1 MVIRLSIISTLL
13 KLAGNEEGRME
24 IFISYVIFNTVAV
37 LVAAFCYFILPDDL
51 PYWLWGNCPTRIEDE
66 ELRKQKRI
74 GCIIGLIAALI
85 INTIT
90 YFVCK

>member
-1 MVIRLSIISTLL
+1 
-13 KLAGNEEGRME
+13 ME
-24 IFISYVIFNTVAV
+24 MFISYIIINIVAV

-51 PYWLWGNCPTRIEDE
+51 PYWLWGSCPIHLEDE
-66 ELRKQKRI
+66 ELRRQKKI
-74 GCIIGLIAALI
+74 GCTLGLIAALI

>member
-1 MVIRLSIISTLL
+1 
-13 KLAGNEEGRME
+13 ME
-24 IFISYVIFNTVAV
+24 MFIFYITTNIVAV

-51 PYWLWGNCPTRIEDE
+51 PYWLWGSCPRRLEGE

-74 GCIIGLIAALI
+74 GCLIGLIAALI

-90 YFVCK
+90 YFVCN